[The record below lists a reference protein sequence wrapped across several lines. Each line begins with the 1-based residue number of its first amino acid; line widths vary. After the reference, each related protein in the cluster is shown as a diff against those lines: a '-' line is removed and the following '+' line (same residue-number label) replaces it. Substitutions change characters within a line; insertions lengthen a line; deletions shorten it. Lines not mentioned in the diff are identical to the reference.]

1 MPPLSFEV
9 SFKRGPLRPQRICF
23 PVGCS
28 PVDGGAWV
36 DAPSIAG
43 CHSCRSPFQKE
54 LLQLQ
59 GVQLAHRVQVSAP
72 SESSSSFKM
81 RLRFPGEAPRQWL
94 SMVRMLEPKPL
105 MGNFCS
111 EAPHRPGRD
120 FIRPALQFEMILSL
134 SSSLFSLSQA
144 FSSSLSPHEPL
155 ALLTPSPCA
164 PWRTGPVQRVSFFSD
179 HTSAFSQSLHL
190 LCPLSLALDSLCM
203 VFYGLQHRKM

>member
-1 MPPLSFEV
+1 MIMKEEDREDQVQPQGQLLSSSLLR
-9 SFKRGPLRPQRICF
+9 SFFQERPTATPEDLL
-23 PVGCS
+23 PVGRS
-28 PVDGGAWV
+28 PADGGAWV
-36 DAPSIAG
+36 DATSIAG
-43 CHSCRSPFQKE
+43 CHSRRSPFQKE
-54 LLQLQ
+54 LVQLQ

-134 SSSLFSLSQA
+134 SSSPFSLSQA
-144 FSSSLSPHEPL
+144 FSSSLSPH
-155 ALLTPSPCA
+155 
-164 PWRTGPVQRVSFFSD
+164 
-179 HTSAFSQSLHL
+179 
-190 LCPLSLALDSLCM
+190 
-203 VFYGLQHRKM
+203 